1 MVLWTVL
8 SCVSLS
14 TFIGAGKRNGGV
26 VRILTLG
33 RFLLV
38 GLCLALC
45 SCGRSDRHYN
55 FEGRV
60 VSKVPETH
68 TLVVDHDNIPGF
80 MAAMTMPYLVVSG
93 VDLSGVEPGDRIK
106 ARVLVHEDGGYELDK
121 VTVTD
126 SSHRE
131 KEVKDTRQLFPGEQ
145 IPDVELVNQDG
156 KTIRLSDFRGKTVLL
171 TFIYTRCPMPTFC
184 PRLSSLFAAVD
195 KELAKDPKEYA
206 RIQLV
211 SVSID
216 PKFDSPAVLRKYGL
230 AYLSG
235 DEKGFAHWVF
245 TVPTP
250 ENLKKLAQAFALVY
264 EEEDNQIAHSMST
277 VLIGPDGRLI
287 KEWNVSDW
295 TSAEAVAAI
304 RQVENAK
311 N

>member
-1 MVLWTVL
+1 MRILAL
-8 SCVSLS
+8 RHFLFVSLC
-14 TFIGAGKRNGGV
+14 F
-26 VRILTLG
+26 
-33 RFLLV
+33 
-38 GLCLALC
+38 ALC
-45 SCGRSDRHYN
+45 SCSKSDRHYN

-68 TLVVDHDNIPGF
+68 TLVVDHENIPGF
-80 MAAMTMPYLVVSG
+80 MAAMTMPYAVVAS
-93 VDLSGVEPGDRIK
+93 VDLSTVEAGDRIK
-106 ARVLVHEDGGYELDK
+106 ARVVVREDGNYELDR

-126 SSHRE
+126 SSHRQ
-131 KEVKDTRQLFPGEQ
+131 KEVKGTRQLYPGEV
-145 IPDVELVNQDG
+145 IPDVGLVDQDG

-195 KELAKDPKEYA
+195 KELARDPKEYA
-206 RIQLV
+206 HTQLV

-216 PKFDSPAVLRKYGL
+216 PKFDTPSVLRKYGL
-230 AYLSG
+230 GYLSG
-235 DEKGFAHWVF
+235 DEKRFGHWSF

-250 ENLKKLAQAFALVY
+250 ENLKKLAEAFALIH
-264 EEEDNQIAHSMST
+264 EEEDNQISHSMST

-287 KEWNVSDW
+287 KEWNISDW
-295 TSAEAVAAI
+295 TSAEAVAAM